1 MNQYRLTFVLL
12 IGLIATIA
20 FAQNKISGK
29 LSDHE
34 TREVLPY
41 ATVRLLQQD
50 STFVAGT
57 VTDSLGYYRIS
68 DIKIFQYD
76 RI

>member
-50 STFVAGT
+50 ST
-57 VTDSLGYYRIS
+57 
-68 DIKIFQYD
+68 
-76 RI
+76 

>member
-50 STFVAGT
+50 STQHLWQVQLPTRWGIT
-57 VTDSLGYYRIS
+57 G
-68 DIKIFQYD
+68 
-76 RI
+76 

>member
-1 MNQYRLTFVLL
+1 MNQYRLIFILF
-12 IGLIATIA
+12 IGLITTTA

-41 ATVRLLQQD
+41 AT
-50 STFVAGT
+50 
-57 VTDSLGYYRIS
+57 
-68 DIKIFQYD
+68 QYAYCNKTQHLWQE
-76 RI
+76 R